1 MANTLITPENV
12 ARAALAT
19 YQYNAVLPRLCS
31 RTFETEFG
39 GGSGNTITIRKQ
51 ASLTASQFDRN
62 TGVVAQDITEGSLT
76 VTVGDIYDVSAVITQ
91 EQWDLDLADF
101 SFQVAEPMGKAMVR
115 KSEQIINGVLE
126 DDASFVSGSLS
137 TVLADIVAARATLNA
152 NEVPLD
158 GRTLVLGSSVASALI
173 TNDNLIKAAD
183 AGSADALRN
192 AQIGRLFG
200 MPVVESVVVNPYSAY
215 IIHRDALTFVS
226 ITPQVPAGAVNASVQ
241 TYDSQAMRVVFAY
254 DAVKKQ
260 DLISADAY
268 LTAKIVRPEGIAAI
282 NFD

>member
-31 RTFETEFG
+31 RTYETEFG

-51 ASLTASQFDRN
+51 ASLTASQFDRA

-76 VTVGDIYDVSAVITQ
+76 VQVGDIYDVSAVITQ

-115 KSEQIINGVLE
+115 KSEQIINAALE
-126 DDASFVSGSLS
+126 DLTPATGSLNS
-137 TVLADIVAARATLNA
+137 VLSDIVAARAALNA
-152 NEVPLD
+152 DEVPLD
-158 GRTLVLGSSVASALI
+158 GRTLVLGSAVASALI
-173 TNDNLIKAAD
+173 TNDNLIKAGD

-200 MPVVESVVVNPYSAY
+200 MPVVESVVVNPYMAY
-215 IIHRDALTFVS
+215 IMHRDALTFVS

-268 LTAKIVRPEGIAAI
+268 LTAQIVRPEGIAAI